1 MPPLRKHPARFM
13 DRVTFRCSETVAHA
27 VQQAA
32 DQERVTP
39 SEYARRA
46 LIGRLRANGFGLAE
60 GSIGAG
66 STKTA
71 GEGPQSFDAQRDAE
85 TLK

>member
-32 DQERVTP
+32 DRERITA

-46 LIGRLRANGFGLAE
+46 LVARLRANGFELAE
-60 GSIGAG
+60 GSIRAG
-66 STKTA
+66 R
-71 GEGPQSFDAQRDAE
+71 PYVRC
-85 TLK
+85 